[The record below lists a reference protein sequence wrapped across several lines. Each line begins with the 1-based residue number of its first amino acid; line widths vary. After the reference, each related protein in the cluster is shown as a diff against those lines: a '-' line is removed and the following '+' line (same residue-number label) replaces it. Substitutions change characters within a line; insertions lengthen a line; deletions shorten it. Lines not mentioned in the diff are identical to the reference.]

1 MRPRHSFLKI
11 ARLRG
16 TFVET
21 VGSGRSA
28 LSFISFCSPLR
39 NRYTFRPPTCQ
50 PQRGKRQTAISLEA
64 ILDWHFAMIEVK

>member
-1 MRPRHSFLKI
+1 MRPRHNFFKI

-16 TFVET
+16 TFVEK
-21 VGSGRSA
+21 VGFGRSA
-28 LSFISFCSPLR
+28 SSFISFYSPVR
-39 NRYTFRPPTCQ
+39 NHYTFRPPTCQ